1 MSWSSAWALKRGC
14 PVRARKTDPQLFDEL
29 LAMRDQQLAARI
41 NQPPSALSCAVGPH
55 QQGTAM
61 NLSKREQSRI
71 ERTLAATLTDACEAG
86 KAEIV
91 GFQWLTHDVDYQH
104 FPASLRVIWIFASQ
118 AEQDAAIARGQ
129 DRLMQGL
136 TATALQEAAITLET
150 PAAHVHLD
158 NEQQCLRVDGGNWQ
172 QRLSRQRSSKR

>member
-1 MSWSSAWALKRGC
+1 
-14 PVRARKTDPQLFDEL
+14 
-29 LAMRDQQLAARI
+29 
-41 NQPPSALSCAVGPH
+41 
-55 QQGTAM
+55 M
-61 NLSKREQSRI
+61 NLSKREQSQI
-71 ERTLAATLTDACEAG
+71 ERTLAATLTDACEAA

-104 FPASLRVIWIFASQ
+104 FPASLRVIWVFASQ

-129 DRLMQGL
+129 DRLMQEL
-136 TATALQEAAITLET
+136 TVAALQAAAIQLDT

-172 QRLSRQRSSKR
+172 QRLARQRSAKR